1 MALTDL
7 NSTLKNVALN
17 LSQLISSVLKLGTT
31 LGATITGIR
40 ANITALQ
47 AAVAALTPPALVYL
61 GTVTVSAG
69 QITDTTII
77 AANNSKYR
85 SFQFVIK
92 NIVNTVVNIALE
104 WQWHSGGAFQAT
116 SYVSTATIT
125 KNGGAPFGDGN
136 NSDILLGY
144 SDTADPGLSGVLLVS
159 NLASTTVHKMMTGT
173 TGSSDGGT
181 NAYVFNV
188 AGWWTGGTGAI
199 DGFQIIAASGTIT
212 SGSVDIY
219 GVL

>member
-47 AAVAALTPPALVYL
+47 AVAPPALVYL

-85 SFQFVIK
+85 SFQFVVK
-92 NIVNTVVNIALE
+92 NIVNTAAHFGLD

-116 SYVSTATIT
+116 LYLSTVTGT
-125 KNGGAPFGDGN
+125 VNGGTPFGDFATTE
-136 NSDILLGY
+136 ILLGF
-144 SDTADPGLSGVLLVS
+144 SDAADPGLSGVLFVS

-173 TGSSDGGT
+173 TGSSDSG

-199 DGFQIIAASGTIT
+199 DGFQILASSGTIT